1 MKKRVP
7 IAAALLLAC
16 LLAAGGCGETTDTP
30 QTQGET
36 VPQVVSADW
45 EPVSTANSGQEEACF
60 ALSPEE
66 FLRRYNALCQGG
78 EEECLPAL
86 DQWMD
91 YGVGQA
97 AYASGAAGHQYT
109 APTEADFYAGPLLAL
124 CTAEE
129 GGQVIE
135 VVTGLSQKNY
145 GASSGDPFQTMTF
158 RVLRAFWPDL
168 DQEGFDQLYE
178 ELFVGGTYA
187 EAGQEVLP
195 VRVFHQEGAACY
207 ATLQIGEYDQ
217 IHVRAVS
224 QEQLDW
230 WQSVGV
236 EVVQGIPGLPEGQ

>member
-1 MKKRVP
+1 MRKRVP

-36 VPQVVSADW
+36 VPQSVSADW
-45 EPVSTANSGQEEACF
+45 EPVSAADSGQEEACF

-66 FLRRYNALCQGG
+66 FLRRYNVLCQGAAG
-78 EEECLPAL
+78 KSLPAL

-91 YGVGQA
+91 YGVGRA

-109 APTEADFYAGPLLAL
+109 APTEADLYAEPLLAL
-124 CTAEE
+124 CVTE
-129 GGQVIE
+129 GGEQVIE
-135 VVTGLSQKNY
+135 AVTGLSQKNY
-145 GASSGDPFQTMTF
+145 GGASGDPFQTMTF

-168 DQEGFDQLYE
+168 DQAGFDQLYE
-178 ELFVGGTYA
+178 ALFAGGTYA

-195 VRVFHQEGAACY
+195 VRVFQQEGIACY
-207 ATLQIGEYDQ
+207 ATLQIGECDQ
-217 IHVRAVS
+217 IHVRAVA

-236 EVVQGIPGLPEGQ
+236 EVVQGIPGLPEGE